1 MDQYVKSKRFY
12 NVDHWVREQR
22 MGNDGIVVIS
32 SIIYLR
38 KALQMFE
45 DELHQ
50 KVVDRHW
57 YQFSYPGE
65 NWKLIYL
72 ATLRSPTYISM
83 INFVQS
89 I

>member
-57 YQFSYPGE
+57 YYQFSFLKNGPFPASFSLFSSFQYS
-65 NWKLIYL
+65 W
-72 ATLRSPTYISM
+72 
-83 INFVQS
+83 Q
-89 I
+89 